1 MGKLPI
7 LVLFARHKIFIS
19 LLILLIKYSM
29 HFLLD
34 DTLAEDLIHSGVYF
48 SAVRNNELSLREES
62 VL

>member
-1 MGKLPI
+1 
-7 LVLFARHKIFIS
+7 
-19 LLILLIKYSM
+19 M

-62 VL
+62 VLWPSCPLVHFYLIFAFYAKPWTF